1 MVIVLVDDAP
11 EMAPNTDCVVVVT
24 LDLTDTL
31 TAALTP
37 LDVTVLAKSDQLL
50 KFVPD
55 VVDAASIVYEPL
67 NCALAT
73 PAKNRSISKNFP
85 FKEIADIV
93 NL

>member
-1 MVIVLVDDAP
+1 MVMVLVDDDP
-11 EMAPNTDCVVVVT
+11 EMAPNTDRVLVVT
-24 LDLTDTL
+24 SDLTVTV

-37 LDVTVLAKSDQLL
+37 EDVTALAKSDQLL

-55 VVDAASIVYEPL
+55 VLDAASIVYEPL

-85 FKEIADIV
+85 FKKLADIV
-93 NL
+93 KL

>member
-1 MVIVLVDDAP
+1 
-11 EMAPNTDCVVVVT
+11 MAPNTDCVVVVT
-24 LDLTDTL
+24 LDLTVTL

-37 LDVTVLAKSDQLL
+37 EDVTALAKADQLL
-50 KFVPD
+50 KLVPD

-85 FKEIADIV
+85 FKKLADIV
-93 NL
+93 KL

>member
-11 EMAPNTDCVVVVT
+11 EIAPNTDCVVVVT
-24 LDLTDTL
+24 LDLTVTL

-37 LDVTVLAKSDQLL
+37 EDVTALAKADQLL
-50 KFVPD
+50 KLVPD

-85 FKEIADIV
+85 FKKLADFV

>member
-11 EMAPNTDCVVVVT
+11 EMAPNTACVLVVT
-24 LDLTDTL
+24 SDLTVTV

-37 LDVTVLAKSDQLL
+37 LDVTVLAKSYQLL

-55 VVDAASIVYEPL
+55 VVAEASIVYEPL

-73 PAKNRSISKNFP
+73 PAKNRSISRNFP
-85 FKEIADIV
+85 FKKLADFV

>member
-24 LDLTDTL
+24 LDLTVTL

-37 LDVTVLAKSDQLL
+37 EDVTALAKADQLL
-50 KFVPD
+50 KLVPD

-85 FKEIADIV
+85 FKKLADFV

>member
-1 MVIVLVDDAP
+1 
-11 EMAPNTDCVVVVT
+11 MAPNTDCVVVVT
-24 LDLTDTL
+24 LDLTVTL

-37 LDVTVLAKSDQLL
+37 EDVTALAKADQLL
-50 KFVPD
+50 KLVPD

-85 FKEIADIV
+85 FKKLADFV

>member
-1 MVIVLVDDAP
+1 MVIVLVEDAP

-24 LDLTDTL
+24 LDLTVTL

-37 LDVTVLAKSDQLL
+37 EDVTALAKADQLL
-50 KFVPD
+50 KFVPA
-55 VVDAASIVYEPL
+55 VLDAASIVYEPL

-85 FKEIADIV
+85 FKKLADFV

>member
-1 MVIVLVDDAP
+1 
-11 EMAPNTDCVVVVT
+11 
-24 LDLTDTL
+24 
-31 TAALTP
+31 
-37 LDVTVLAKSDQLL
+37 VLAKSYQLL

-85 FKEIADIV
+85 FKKLDDFV

>member
-1 MVIVLVDDAP
+1 
-11 EMAPNTDCVVVVT
+11 
-24 LDLTDTL
+24 
-31 TAALTP
+31 
-37 LDVTVLAKSDQLL
+37 VLAKSYQLL

-73 PAKNRSISKNFP
+73 QANNRSISKNFP
-85 FKEIADIV
+85 FKKLADFV